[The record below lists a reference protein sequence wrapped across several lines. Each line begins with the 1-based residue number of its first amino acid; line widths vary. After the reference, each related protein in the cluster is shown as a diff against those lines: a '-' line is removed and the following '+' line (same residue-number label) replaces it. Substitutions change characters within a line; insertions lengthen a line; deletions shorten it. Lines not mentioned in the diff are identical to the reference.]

1 MLECS
6 AVRLSGILHSFRIF
20 KCYCLLSEH
29 THVNT
34 HKHDLGCCFLLFC
47 LFAWLME
54 VGVEQVDGPLLR
66 CLFLFGS
73 NRWQLIVWFIAVN
86 KQLCNC
92 LFGQGV
98 PHLLPY
104 MAAGIGSS
112 CWMGG
117 GFVTPQLLVFHW
129 AYVQSFLHV
138 EICGDF
144 KDSCI
149 FQCSF
154 HVWLKTWRSVTLPMT
169 DNKLAT
175 TLLERF
181 GSQGTLW

>member
-1 MLECS
+1 M
-6 AVRLSGILHSFRIF
+6 
-20 KCYCLLSEH
+20 K
-29 THVNT
+29 
-34 HKHDLGCCFLLFC
+34 
-47 LFAWLME
+47 
-54 VGVEQVDGPLLR
+54 VGVEQADGPLLR

-104 MAAGIGSS
+104 MAAAGSS

-117 GFVTPQLLVFHW
+117 GFVTPPQLLVFHW
-129 AYVQSFLHV
+129 AYVHSFLHV
-138 EICGDF
+138 QICDDF

-154 HVWLKTWRSVTLPMT
+154 YVWLQTWRSVTLPMA
-169 DNKLAT
+169 DNQISNNTAWMIWLIMHFVLT
-175 TLLERF
+175 SFLCLLHGYRTEGWRRCCVF
-181 GSQGTLW
+181 ACVCFHEPQIIQWCINS

>member
-1 MLECS
+1 MLLPAEWT
-6 AVRLSGILHSFRIF
+6 
-20 KCYCLLSEH
+20 H